1 MNEEDDQFIK
11 YANYH
16 NISDFANF
24 SIKEIIAL
32 QFLVRYREPI
42 VRHLLYTEV
51 KQFIEF
57 KETAPEKKDVAKSP
71 NYEKKYYEF
80 ITEKKQL
87 YPPSF
92 YNMLNSLEEKG
103 LLQFMENDSGKIPNI
118 KATPYTNYVPQLL
131 LKFLINNNI
140 MVSEEYRQEF
150 SNRIMEKIANQQ
162 FSRILSIWFS
172 EYVMLPIINLLSKY
186 TKEQY
191 IIPKNGTEDGLNGT
205 KIEGVKITEMIAK
218 HISAPENIFDAVIIP
233 VYKKNPK
240 FHDMTPIEILEET
253 ARIIKKNG
261 LLILVAIAKIPYTEN
276 IFLNELIK
284 LYNLSLVNRI
294 FTKNELSND
303 MKKAGFFNIEIFEH
317 QGLLIALGKKET

>member
-1 MNEEDDQFIK
+1 MTKEEEPFIE

-24 SIKEIIAL
+24 SIKDIIAL

-57 KETAPEKKDVAKSP
+57 KERPLEEKEISNSP
-71 NYEKKYYEF
+71 LYEKKFYEF
-80 ITEKKQL
+80 INEKKQL

-92 YNMLNSLEEKG
+92 YNMLNNLEEKG
-103 LLQFMENDSGKIPNI
+103 LLQFQENNSGKIPNI

-140 MVSEEYRQEF
+140 MVSEEYREEF
-150 SNRIMEKIANQQ
+150 SKHFMEKIENQK
-162 FSRILSIWFS
+162 FDRVLSIWFS
-172 EYVMLPIINLLSKY
+172 EYVMLPIIKLLSDY

-191 IIPKNGTEDGLNGT
+191 IIQKNGSEDLLNGT
-205 KIEGVKITEMIAK
+205 IEDVKNTEMISK

-240 FHDMTPIEILEET
+240 FHDMDPIEILKET
-253 ARIIKKNG
+253 ARVIKSKG
-261 LLILVAIAKIPYTEN
+261 LIILVAIAKIPYTEN

-284 LYNLSLVNRI
+284 LYNLSLINRI
-294 FTKNELSND
+294 FSKDELTND
-303 MKKAGFFNIEIFEH
+303 MRKANFLNIEVFEH
-317 QGLLIALGKKET
+317 QGLLLGIGRKL